1 MPGLAAALRQAGVP
15 VVAVSPIVGGKALK
29 GPAAKIMAE
38 LGLECSTR
46 QIARHYA
53 GLIDAIV
60 IDHADGREMQV
71 ERGADA
77 GAEKGVDRGVDGG
90 VTVLVTN
97 TVMTTREDKVA
108 LARDC
113 LALCGR
119 LAKAAPAAPV
129 GRRSSET

>member
-1 MPGLAAALRQAGVP
+1 
-15 VVAVSPIVGGKALK
+15 VVAVSPIVAGKALK

-38 LGLECSTR
+38 LGLECSSR

-53 GLIDAIV
+53 GLIDAII
-60 IDHADGREMQV
+60 IDHADGALGQMQV
-71 ERGADA
+71 EREADA

-90 VTVLVTN
+90 VTVLMTK

-129 GRRSSET
+129 RQRSSET